1 MRKCPSTPLWT
12 VKEEEMEPKVE
23 ILGEALR
30 KDLAEQHR
38 GARQRRAPELNDVE
52 DKLMPLEEPS
62 ARSGV
67 G

>member
-1 MRKCPSTPLWT
+1 
-12 VKEEEMEPKVE
+12 MEPKVE